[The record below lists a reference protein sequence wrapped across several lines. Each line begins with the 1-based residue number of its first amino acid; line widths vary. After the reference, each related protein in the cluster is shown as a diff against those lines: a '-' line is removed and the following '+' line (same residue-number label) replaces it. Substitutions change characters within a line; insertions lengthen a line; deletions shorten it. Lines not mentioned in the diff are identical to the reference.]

1 MLLSI
6 QFFLCCCCSIV
17 PSPTSFN
24 STIPSIIRKCL
35 DEGTNILLTSI
46 YLNTSLYDKTSMD
59 VNTSIYVTTHAIETI
74 HQPTDEQH
82 KFLRRVRELV
92 ALRRDP
98 DALQDIGI
106 DRIKRLWALD
116 WSHKSIAKVSGL
128 GVKSLQT
135 LQRKGQAKQRIRA
148 PVKTRLSKYTSKGTA
163 NVHINPGAKGTEE
176 VHSSTA

>member
-1 MLLSI
+1 MPRRRNKHLVNVNLLEHV
-6 QFFLCCCCSIV
+6 IV
-17 PSPTSFN
+17 
-24 STIPSIIRKCL
+24 RQ
-35 DEGTNILLTSI
+35 
-46 YLNTSLYDKTSMD
+46 D
-59 VNTSIYVTTHAIETI
+59 VNGCEYVNLRDH
-74 HQPTDEQH
+74 PCYRDNPSTDEQH